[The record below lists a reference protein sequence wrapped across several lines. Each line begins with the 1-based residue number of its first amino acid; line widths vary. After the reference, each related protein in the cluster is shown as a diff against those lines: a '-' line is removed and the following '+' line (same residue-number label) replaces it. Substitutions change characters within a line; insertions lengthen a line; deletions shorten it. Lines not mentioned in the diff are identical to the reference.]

1 MVLAQKKTGRPM
13 DQNRISRHNPCIYR
27 QLIFDKLAQNT
38 RWRKESLLPKCCWE
52 NWISTCKRLKLD
64 PCLSSCTKLT
74 WKFIKY
80 FNIRSEILKQL
91 NEGVGNILEQ
101 VFLNRTQKVQHLR
114 EAMNK
119 WEYIKQ
125 KSSCTAKETVTR
137 LKIQPTE

>member
-1 MVLAQKKTGRPM
+1 MEKREPLTQM
-13 DQNRISRHNPCIYR
+13 
-27 QLIFDKLAQNT
+27 
-38 RWRKESLLPKCCWE
+38 LLG
-52 NWISTCKRLKLD
+52 KLD
-64 PCLSSCTKLT
+64 IHMQKTEIRSLFFILYQNP

-80 FNIRSEILKQL
+80 LNIRSEILKQL
-91 NEGVGNILEQ
+91 NEGVGNTLEQ

-125 KSSCTAKETVTR
+125 KSFCTAKETVTR